1 MAEAVPD
8 EDSSLSFSEEES
20 LVLKIEN
27 KLADDQRISIR
38 EALRLVAKMGGFNGR
53 KSDGEPGTVSIW
65 RGLIK
70 LEAKV
75 EMFRYLKEKY
85 QF

>member
-1 MAEAVPD
+1 MK
-8 EDSSLSFSEEES
+8 SLSFSEKES

-27 KLADDQRISIR
+27 KISDDQRITIR
-38 EALRLVAKMGGFNGR
+38 EALRFVAKMGGFNGP

-65 RGLIK
+65 RGLRK

>member
-1 MAEAVPD
+1 MKIQVF
-8 EDSSLSFSEEES
+8 LFSEEES

-27 KLADDQRISIR
+27 KISDDQRITIR
-38 EALRLVAKMGGFNGR
+38 EALRFVAKMGGFNGR

>member
-1 MAEAVPD
+1 M
-8 EDSSLSFSEEES
+8 
-20 LVLKIEN
+20 LKIEN
-27 KLADDQRISIR
+27 KISDDQRITIR
-38 EALRLVAKMGGFNGR
+38 EALRFVAKMGGFNGR

-75 EMFRYLKEKY
+75 EMFRYLKDKY

>member
-1 MAEAVPD
+1 
-8 EDSSLSFSEEES
+8 
-20 LVLKIEN
+20 LKIEN
-27 KLADDQRISIR
+27 KLPDDQRITIR

-75 EMFRYLKEKY
+75 EMFNYLKEKY